1 MGSIMFGDSNKNTD
15 KTKLYRNP
23 SYPGFVRVEDV
34 DDHHEYIHAYDED
47 RNLLNEG
54 IFRYSWPDGQTALGN
69 RLFRRDGREESRIFK
84 LHRFS
89 NGNIY
94 YYDRIHE
101 TPGGWKTLENYK
113 FNPDNLTWTKQT

>member
-1 MGSIMFGDSNKNTD
+1 MFGDSNRNTA

-23 SYPGFVRVEDV
+23 SYPGFVKVESVHD
-34 DDHHEYIHAYDED
+34 HEYIHAYDED

-54 IFRYSWPDGQTALGN
+54 IYRYSWSDGQTALGS
-69 RLFRRDGREESRIFK
+69 RLFRRDEREESRIFK

-89 NGNIY
+89 NGDIY
-94 YYDRIHE
+94 YYDKLAE
-101 TPGGWKTLENYK
+101 KPSYDWKTLVKYK